1 MKSLH
6 AVVIALCLSY
16 SLAPVVRAQNQQP
29 SPESGRR
36 VVRRVAPEYPAAAKR
51 MRLGGTVKVVAVVGT
66 DGSVKKVEPVG
77 GSPILMQAAET
88 AITQWKYAPG
98 AESQESV
105 ELHFT
110 P

>member
-1 MKSLH
+1 MKSVY
-6 AVVIALCLSY
+6 AIVITFALAY
-16 SLAPVVRAQNQQP
+16 SVAPAVRAQNQQP
-29 SPESGRR
+29 SPESKRR
-36 VVRRVAPEYPAAAKR
+36 IVRRVAPEYPLAAKR
-51 MRLGGTVKVVAVVGT
+51 IGLGGTVKIVAMVGP

-77 GSPILMQAAET
+77 GSPILVRAAES